1 MSSKKYF
8 KQVATEWDSI
18 REEFF
23 SESVRDKAFSLT
35 SIKPGDLVADIGAGT
50 GFITEGLIKKDI
62 KIIAIDLS
70 MEMLRQMESKFRN
83 HTNIDYRP
91 GDAYDLPVQSNMVD
105 FAFANMYLHHI
116 ENPLKAIKE
125 IYRILKPGG
134 KLIIS
139 DLDKHEFEFLKTE
152 QEDVWMGF
160 NRDDISNWYTKSG
173 FSKVSING
181 AEEKCSSNSSL
192 SNQRAE
198 ISIFIAE
205 GTK

>member
-1 MSSKKYF
+1 MLFSFSTYIF
-8 KQVATEWDSI
+8 YRSI
-18 REEFF
+18 DNYGSLL
-23 SESVRDKAFSLT
+23 SETKT
-35 SIKPGDLVADIGAGT
+35 Y
-50 GFITEGLIKKDI
+50 LIKNELRLNNVEQEVDEHREIIRHIITREDFNAHAERKD
-62 KIIAIDLS
+62 S
-70 MEMLRQMESKFRN
+70 EMLRQMESKFRN